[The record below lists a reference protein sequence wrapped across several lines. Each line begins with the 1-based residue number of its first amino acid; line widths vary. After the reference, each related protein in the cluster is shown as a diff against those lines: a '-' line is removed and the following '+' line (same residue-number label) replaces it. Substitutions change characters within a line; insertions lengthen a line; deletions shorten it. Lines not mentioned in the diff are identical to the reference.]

1 MVLEEHLARKDSTGR
16 KDRAGSRNRSQ
27 GSCTCGWQGLLRNGV
42 PGTTVGWDWGG
53 EMGNTE
59 PRKSMIHV
67 PQDTHSGDEFINNIT
82 QYNSV
87 TINTHEYFSANPW
100 VYGRVS
106 QTGTEAAQLRSMRNF
121 MGKAL
126 WNSLYVSGQD
136 WHVFRLKHF
145 SVHYLIWT
153 SQVQQKERTGG
164 QFNVMT
170 GVQTKLR
177 SVYADTSGG
186 GKTEEN
192 NLSLMREVSVRAL

>member
-1 MVLEEHLARKDSTGR
+1 
-16 KDRAGSRNRSQ
+16 
-27 GSCTCGWQGLLRNGV
+27 
-42 PGTTVGWDWGG
+42 
-53 EMGNTE
+53 MGNTE

-136 WHVFRLKHF
+136 
-145 SVHYLIWT
+145 
-153 SQVQQKERTGG
+153 
-164 QFNVMT
+164 
-170 GVQTKLR
+170 
-177 SVYADTSGG
+177 
-186 GKTEEN
+186 
-192 NLSLMREVSVRAL
+192 